1 MQRMNGL
8 FLAVLMLS
16 AVVAPASKAGE
27 AEPTAGALTLR
38 ECIERALANNPDVAA
53 RGWEVAQSQAQREG
67 AAGRQWP
74 SIHALGTA
82 NYFLDNQRLI
92 AARYNGEVGI
102 FGQTILSGDL
112 VLAMPIFT
120 GGQITSRIRAT
131 ELLQAA
137 AEHRLTRTREELVFN
152 VSSAFFGILAQQR
165 LIESLDFSVRSLER
179 QRKRIQDLIEVSKG
193 VRVDL
198 LRTEVRLANLEQ
210 RRTQE
215 QNVMDIQQ
223 RVLANLMGRREANGP
238 VAIRGAL
245 EFAPMD
251 VVPERLLP
259 SVYERREDYQA
270 ARAETAA
277 QERNVAAAQGA
288 HWPQISLRGA
298 YGVRGMVEPEQHPRG
313 LDHPNDAGVIGILI
327 DFPIFEGGQI
337 AARLREEQAR
347 LSAAQERLR
356 KLELQIRLEVET
368 AALNVRSAE
377 RRILTTGKSV
387 EQAEEGYGIEQD
399 KYNFGKGTI
408 VDVLDAQAA
417 LLEAQSTYYRALAD
431 LEIAKA
437 QLRLATGG
445 RQ

>member
-1 MQRMNGL
+1 
-8 FLAVLMLS
+8 VS
-16 AVVAPASKAGE
+16 AEDPRAGAREGESPA
-27 AEPTAGALTLR
+27 TALTLQ

-53 RGWEVAQSQAQREG
+53 RGWEAAQAQAQRDA

-74 SIHALGTA
+74 SLHAVGA
-82 NYFLDNQRLI
+82 SSYFLDNQRLI

-120 GGQITSRIRAT
+120 GGQITSRIQAT

-179 QRKRIQDLIEVSKG
+179 QRERIRDLIEVSKG

-215 QNVMDIQQ
+215 RNVMDILQ
-223 RVLANLMGRREANGP
+223 RVLANFMARRETNGP
-238 VAIRGAL
+238 VAIRGTL

-251 VVPERLLP
+251 VAPERLLP

-288 HWPQISLRGA
+288 HWPQVSLRAA
-298 YGVRGMVEPEQHPRG
+298 YGVRGMVEPEQHPRS
-313 LDHPNDAGVIGILI
+313 LNHPNDAGVIGLVI

-337 AARLREEQAR
+337 AARVREEQAR

-356 KLELQIRLEVET
+356 KVELQVRLEVEA
-368 AALNVRSAE
+368 AALNVTSAQQ
-377 RRILTTGKSV
+377 RILTTGKSV

-399 KYNFGKGTI
+399 KYDFGKGTI
-408 VDVLDAQAA
+408 VDVLDAQSA

-431 LEIAKA
+431 HEIAKA
-437 QLRLATGG
+437 QLRLATGET
-445 RQ
+445 R

>member
-1 MQRMNGL
+1 MRSMNGL
-8 FLAVLMLS
+8 LPVLLVILAVVPPVYG
-16 AVVAPASKAGE
+16 A
-27 AEPTAGALTLR
+27 AEPEPAADALTLQ
-38 ECIERALANNPDVAA
+38 ECIDLALANNPDVAA
-53 RGWEVAQSQAQREG
+53 RGWETAQAQAQRDA
-67 AAGRQWP
+67 AAGKRWP
-74 SIHALGTA
+74 SLHAVGTSS
-82 NYFLDNQRLI
+82 YFLDNQRLI
-92 AARYNGEVGI
+92 AARYNGELGI

-165 LIESLDFSVRSLER
+165 LIESLDFSARSLER

-215 QNVMDIQQ
+215 QNVMDIQR
-223 RVLANLMGRREANGP
+223 RVLANLMGRREASGP

-245 EFAPMD
+245 EFTPMD
-251 VVPERLLP
+251 VAPERLLP
-259 SVYERREDYQA
+259 SVYERREDYLA
-270 ARAETAA
+270 TRAEVGA
-277 QERNVAAAQGA
+277 QERNVAAARGA
-288 HWPQISLRGA
+288 HWPQVSLRGA
-298 YGVRGMVEPEQHPRG
+298 YGVRDAYKPEQHPRS
-313 LDHPNDAGVIGILI
+313 LDNPNDAGVIGIVV
-327 DFPIFEGGQI
+327 DFPLFEGGQI
-337 AARLREEQAR
+337 AARVREEQAR

-356 KLELQIRLEVET
+356 KVELQIRLEVET
-368 AALNVRSAE
+368 AALNAKSAQQ
-377 RRILTTGKSV
+377 RILTTGKSV

-399 KYNFGKGTI
+399 KYDFGKGTI

-431 LEIAKA
+431 HEIAKA
-437 QLRLATGG
+437 QLRLATGET
-445 RQ
+445 R